1 MERIA
6 DPSRP
11 CHGGDPHLVARGVQ
25 PTSGGHPTGRPLPSI
40 VPMPPPAPDGSAPR
54 RGVDPAVARVLSPM
68 RASGERVTFPCFDGL
83 RAIAAASIVVFH
95 VAFVSGF
102 GLRHPVVGLF
112 LARLDVGV
120 PLFFV
125 ISGFLLYRP
134 FVASHLA
141 GEAHPRT
148 RSFLARRALR
158 IVPAYWA
165 VLAVV
170 AFVLGLKHL
179 GGIGGAA
186 VYFGFLQ
193 IYDNAHVGGGIS
205 QAWSLCTEM
214 TFYIAVPA
222 YAAAVR
228 SIAGRVATR
237 PIVTEW
243 AAVAAVYAGGLATRA
258 AIAFGDLRAP
268 FDCRLDWLPATM
280 DLFALGM
287 ALAIASS
294 SEPDAGRG
302 WRATAARPWRCWAG
316 AVAAYVAVSV
326 GVFRTSDLGRAFTP
340 LQVMGRQVLY
350 GMVGL
355 LVVAP
360 GVFGHQDAGAARR
373 WLRTRPMALA
383 GLVSYGIYLVHNA
396 VIDEYLIH
404 AHRRV
409 LHAPVVPLLAVTVA
423 GTAAASTVVYWVVE
437 RPALRL
443 KRRFGDRPG
452 VDLRELSPAGPR

>member
-1 MERIA
+1 MPQA
-6 DPSRP
+6 D
-11 CHGGDPHLVARGVQ
+11 L
-25 PTSGGHPTGRPLPSI
+25 GR
-40 VPMPPPAPDGSAPR
+40 
-54 RGVDPAVARVLSPM
+54 
-68 RASGERVTFPCFDGL
+68 ERVTFPCFDGF
-83 RAIAAASIVVFH
+83 RAIAAATIVVFH
-95 VAFVSGF
+95 VAFVSGI
-102 GLRHPVVGLF
+102 GLRHPVAGLF

-134 FVASHLA
+134 FVAAHLS
-141 GEAHPRT
+141 GRAHPGA
-148 RSFLARRALR
+148 RSFLARRLLR

-186 VYFGFLQ
+186 IYFGFLQ

-214 TFYIAVPA
+214 TFYLALPA
-222 YAAAVR
+222 YAAGIR
-228 SIAGRVATR
+228 TIARQRAR
-237 PIVTEW
+237 PVIVEW
-243 AAVAAVYAGGLATRA
+243 SGVAAVYAGGLVVRA

-287 ALAIASS
+287 ALAVAS
-294 SEPDAGRG
+294 AGAPAATGRV
-302 WRATAARPWRCWAG
+302 RAALARPGLCWTG
-316 AVAAYVAVSV
+316 ATAAYVAVSI
-326 GVFRTSDLGRAFTP
+326 GVFGTADLGRAFTP

-350 GMVGL
+350 GVVGL

-360 GVFGHQDAGAARR
+360 GVFGPQDRGTIRRLLRAR
-373 WLRTRPMALA
+373 PIALA
-383 GLVSYGIYLVHNA
+383 GVVSYGIYLVHNA
-396 VIDEYLIH
+396 VIDEYLLR

-409 LHAPVVPLLAVTVA
+409 LHASVPPLLAVTVA
-423 GTAAASTVVYWVVE
+423 GTAVAAIVVHQLVE
-437 RPALRL
+437 RPALQL
-443 KRRFGDRPG
+443 KRRFRDVPLVVPIREPG
-452 VDLRELSPAGPR
+452 PVVPR